1 MKIPVQP
8 PREYGL
14 RDAYDRRVWRSP
26 LGVIGRE
33 LLLFGLAVCAL
44 GIVHEIPDLVFLALL
59 MTGMGALMAVVGS
72 VAVNRKR
79 VRLIRRGPVAQGILE
94 APRRVFVFHELFRG
108 KREKTFVLPYRFVT
122 DAGETRRGKIWICG
136 CARQY
141 LPVGTEEWIVYEPDG
156 PRTNLPLRLAMMV
169 APH

>member
-1 MKIPVQP
+1 MKIPVHP
-8 PREYGL
+8 PRKYGL
-14 RDAYDRRVWRSP
+14 RDAYDRRIWRSP

-33 LLLFGLAVCAL
+33 VLLFGLAVCAL
-44 GIVHEIPDLVFLALL
+44 GIVYEFPDLVWLAVLI
-59 MTGMGALMAVVGS
+59 TVCGGALAS
-72 VAVNRKR
+72 ISSLAVNRRR
-79 VRLIRRGPVAQGILE
+79 VRLIRSGPVVQGILE

-108 KREKTFVLPYRFVT
+108 KREKSYVLPYRFVT
-122 DAGETRRGKIWICG
+122 DDGETRYGKIWICG

-141 LPVGTEEWIVYEPDG
+141 LPAGSEEWIVYDPEG

>member
-8 PREYGL
+8 PRQYGL

-26 LGVIGRE
+26 MGVIGRE

-44 GIVHEIPDLVFLALL
+44 GIVHEIHDLVVMALIL
-59 MTGMGALMAVVGS
+59 TIGGGLLSAGS
-72 VAVNRKR
+72 SLVVNRRR
-79 VRLIRRGPVAQGILE
+79 VRLIQSGPVVQGILE

-108 KREKTFVLPYRFVT
+108 KREKSFVLPYRFVT
-122 DAGETRRGKIWICG
+122 DDGSTRRGKIWICG

-141 LPVGTEEWIVYEPDG
+141 LPAGTEEWIVYDPDG
-156 PRTNLPLRLAMMV
+156 PETNLPLRLAMMV